1 MNIPTG
7 HQAIMPYLMLE
18 NANGFLTF
26 TQQVFQATVSHLQL
40 HDDNKTIRHAE
51 IQISGSTIMTS
62 EAREEW
68 KAEPGN
74 LFVYVEDADNSY
86 QTALDHGATSVM
98 PLSDQSYG
106 RTCGVKDPCGNIWWI
121 TSVK

>member
-7 HQAIMPYLMLE
+7 HQAVMPYLTLE

-26 TQQVFQATVSHLQL
+26 TQQVFQATVSFREL
-40 HDDNKTIRHAE
+40 HDDNQTIRHAE

-62 EAREEW
+62 EAREQW
-68 KAEPGN
+68 KAQPGN
-74 LFVYVEDADNSY
+74 LFVYVEDADSSY
-86 QTALDHGATSVM
+86 QTALDNGATSVM

>member
-1 MNIPTG
+1 MNIPAG

-74 LFVYVEDADNSY
+74 LFVYVEDADSSY
-86 QTALDHGATSVM
+86 
-98 PLSDQSYG
+98 
-106 RTCGVKDPCGNIWWI
+106 
-121 TSVK
+121 